1 MALFNGFVAQD
12 DYVYKAV
19 KAAWEMVEGAAAIN
33 KSIKDRLGVDIGFGV
48 GVHCGEAIVGN
59 LGPAFRKDY
68 TAIGDAVNVAA
79 RLESNA
85 ERSSVYLSYDVYDLL
100 KERIEVESIG
110 ALQMKGKAE
119 PMEVFKLKGLKT
131 NHGLPVTSVM

>member
-1 MALFNGFVAQD
+1 
-12 DYVYKAV
+12 
-19 KAAWEMVEGAAAIN
+19 
-33 KSIKDRLGVDIGFGV
+33 V

-100 KERIEVESIG
+100 KGRIEVESVG

-119 PMEVFKLKGLKT
+119 PMEVFKLKGLKNLCT
-131 NHGLPVTSVM
+131 